1 MAVSRQRQP
10 TISPETLTAVDLI
23 TDRIMELSK
32 NPDLE
37 PGRAEGLRESLGLLM
52 QAQVMQARTV
62 QQARGQ

>member
-1 MAVSRQRQP
+1 
-10 TISPETLTAVDLI
+10 VDLI
-23 TDRIMELSK
+23 TDRIMQLSK
-32 NPDLE
+32 TPDLE

>member
-1 MAVSRQRQP
+1 M
-10 TISPETLTAVDLI
+10 DLI